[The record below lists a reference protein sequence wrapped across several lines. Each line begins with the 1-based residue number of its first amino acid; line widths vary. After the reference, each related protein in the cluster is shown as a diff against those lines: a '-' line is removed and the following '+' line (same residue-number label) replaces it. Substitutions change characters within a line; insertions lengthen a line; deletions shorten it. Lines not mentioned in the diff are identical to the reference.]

1 LPEKKTTVASP
12 TAYSSKRKA
21 RAAAADSP
29 LDTAALLAV
38 IVLIGMIIF
47 LLWT

>member
-1 LPEKKTTVASP
+1 VAPP
-12 TAYSSKRKA
+12 TAYSSERKV
-21 RAAAADSP
+21 RTAAADSP

-38 IVLIGMIIF
+38 IALIGMIIF